1 METLHQPPT
10 PKKSK
15 NPQSSQPKKKKKNN
29 LRPKTKQKTKE
40 TTPITITRI
49 LKYLTVYSNCS
60 KKYFLNAHLT

>member
-10 PKKSK
+10 PQKSK
-15 NPQSSQPKKKKKNN
+15 NPQTSQPTKNSQ
-29 LRPKTKQKTKE
+29 RPKTKQTTKE

-49 LKYLTVYSNCS
+49 LKHLSVYGNCS